1 MYCSRLL
8 VLLVTAIGLAFPQA
22 SSTQSPKATESTAAA
37 KKSGLVDINSA
48 TADELDGL
56 SGIGPALA
64 KKIIAG
70 RPYRAKTDLVNKK
83 IIPPSAY
90 DGIKDQIIARQKK

>member
-8 VLLVTAIGLAFPQA
+8 VLLVTAMGLAFPQA
-22 SSTQSPKATESTAAA
+22 SSTRSPKATEATAAA

-48 TADELDGL
+48 TTDELDGL
-56 SGIGPALA
+56 PGIGPALA

-83 IIPPSAY
+83 ILPPSAY